1 MATIVERNNSFYVVY
16 NIKDENGKT
25 RQKWETYHSSE
36 DAQTRKMT
44 IEFEQATN
52 TFIPSSTDTLKQF
65 LDLFCEIYGRNNWSI
80 QTYEANIGLI
90 NNHIIPDLGN
100 EKLSN
105 LSPMQLEIFFN
116 RLSLKRQIGSRFK
129 NVPEHE
135 IPLLS
140 QSTIKKIYVLLN
152 EALRKAVSWE
162 MISKNPLTFRV
173 DSGKANVRPSW
184 DTETLQEALKDM
196 ENNTEHP
203 ILRLMVHTAFIC
215 SGRSGEINALTWDSI
230 DFKNDTI
237 FINKIIQRCKKSSL
251 EKLRK
256 DKIFLVFPEK
266 YPGKCKKSVTILK
279 SPKTETSIRT
289 IFMTQQLK
297 QELLERKEQVERA
310 KNILGDDYHDYNL
323 VFCLDNGDPITP
335 NLCLRWFKKWQ
346 KSMDDKYPE
355 VVFHSL
361 RSTSTTYKLVISNG
375 DIKTVQGDT
384 GHAQAKMVTDVYS
397 RIWNKPRQQLAQKVE
412 NEFYQALEKT
422 QQDNSTQG
430 KEELKELLENDS
442 VKKLLE
448 AALSLVQ

>member
-1 MATIVERNNSFYVVY
+1 M
-16 NIKDENGKT
+16 
-25 RQKWETYHSSE
+25 
-36 DAQTRKMT
+36 
-44 IEFEQATN
+44 
-52 TFIPSSTDTLKQF
+52 L
-65 LDLFCEIYGRNNWSI
+65 
-80 QTYEANIGLI
+80 
-90 NNHIIPDLGN
+90 
-100 EKLSN
+100 
-105 LSPMQLEIFFN
+105 LEIFFN
-116 RLSLKRQIGSRFK
+116 RLALKKQTGSRFK
-129 NVPEHE
+129 NVPKQE

-152 EALRKAVSWE
+152 EALKKAVSWD
-162 MISKNPLTFRV
+162 MLPKNPLNFQV
-173 DSGKANVRPSW
+173 ASGKANVRPSW

-196 ENNTEHP
+196 EGNTEHP
-203 ILRLMVHTAFIC
+203 ILRLMVHTTFIC
-215 SGRSGEINALTWDSI
+215 SGRSSEMTALTWDSI

-237 FINKIIQRCKKSSL
+237 FINKIIQRC
-251 EKLRK
+251 EKTSMEKVRK

-266 YPGKCKKSVTILK
+266 YPNKRKKSVLVLK
-279 SPKTETSIRT
+279 SPKTETSVRN

-297 QELLERKEQVERA
+297 QELLERKKQIERA
-310 KNILGDDYHDYNL
+310 KIILGDDYHDYNL

-346 KSMDDKYPE
+346 KSMGDKYPE

-361 RSTSTTYKLVISNG
+361 RSTSTTYKLVMSNG

-412 NEFYQALEKT
+412 TEFYQAFENT
-422 QQDNSTQG
+422 QQCNSAQE
-430 KEELKELLENDS
+430 KENLKDLLENDS